1 MDLPDRRTCYCVRMG
16 LRRTLVA
23 AGIGAA
29 LAYFL
34 DPVSG
39 RERREKVSRLVDETV
54 RKGAGNL
61 GASWGDS
68 QTPAVSE
75 TKRER
80 PVVTN

>member
-1 MDLPDRRTCYCVRMG
+1 MG

-39 RERREKVSRLVDETV
+39 RERRDKFTRFVDETV

-61 GASWGDS
+61 GAPWGEAEDGS
-68 QTPAVSE
+68 VPVAE
-75 TKRER
+75 PKRER
-80 PVVTN
+80 PTVTN

>member
-1 MDLPDRRTCYCVRMG
+1 MG

-39 RERREKVSRLVDETV
+39 RERRDKFSRLVDETV

-61 GASWGDS
+61 GAPWGDS
-68 QTPAVSE
+68 QGAPPVTEP
-75 TKRER
+75 KRER
-80 PVVTN
+80 PIVTN

>member
-1 MDLPDRRTCYCVRMG
+1 MG

-34 DPVSG
+34 DPISG
-39 RERREKVSRLVDETV
+39 RERRDKFSRLVDETV

-61 GASWGDS
+61 GASFG
-68 QTPAVSE
+68 SE
-75 TKRER
+75 SAPVTDAKRER

>member
-1 MDLPDRRTCYCVRMG
+1 MG

-34 DPVSG
+34 DPISG
-39 RERREKVSRLVDETV
+39 RERREKFSRLVDETV

-61 GASWGDS
+61 GASWGGDS
-68 QTPAVSE
+68 QAPAVSE